1 MFEESLFESQHR
13 VASPRKRWTVV
24 ASISLQAAVAS
35 LLVILPLLHTE
46 ILPDNLRAPKMMVP
60 LPAPPTPP
68 RQMQQRVASA
78 VASMV
83 PVLGRVLA
91 APRITPSRIDSTPEP
106 PGPTAPFTGMG
117 TPTGLP
123 DGLVTNTGTA
133 TSVVVATPV
142 QHKPMAVSA
151 GVITGYLLAPIQPVY
166 PRIAIAAHVEGSVVV
181 EAVISKT
188 GSIESLHVISGSPML
203 QTAAINAIR
212 AARYRPFLLNGA
224 PTEVQTTITVNFVL
238 SH

>member
-13 VASPRKRWTVV
+13 VASPRRRWTVA
-24 ASISLQAAVAS
+24 ASITLQALIAS

-83 PVLGRVLA
+83 PILGRALV

-106 PGPTAPFTGMG
+106 PGPTTPFTGMG
-117 TPTGLP
+117 TTTGLP
-123 DGLVTNTGTA
+123 DGLVANADTTPR
-133 TSVVVATPV
+133 VVVATPA
-142 QHKPMAVSA
+142 QHKPVTVSS
-151 GVITGYLLAPIQPVY
+151 GVIAGLLLAPIQPVY
-166 PRIAIAAHVEGSVVV
+166 PQIAKAAHVEGSVVV
-181 EAVISKT
+181 GAVISKT
-188 GSIESLHVISGSPML
+188 GSIESLHVISGPPML

-212 AARYRPFLLNGA
+212 AARYQPFLLNGE
-224 PTEVQTTITVNFVL
+224 PTEVQTTITVNFRL
-238 SH
+238 NN